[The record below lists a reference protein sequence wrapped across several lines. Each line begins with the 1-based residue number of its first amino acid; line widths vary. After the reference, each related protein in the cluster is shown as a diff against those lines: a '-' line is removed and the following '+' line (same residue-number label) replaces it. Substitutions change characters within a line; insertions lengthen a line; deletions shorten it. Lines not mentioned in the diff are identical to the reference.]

1 MRHSVRTKS
10 QRRTQAVAQAREYT
24 FENSKAA
31 RNGVD
36 QEKWQEQHNARVKH
50 MESIRD

>member
-10 QRRTQAVAQAREYT
+10 QRRTQAIAQAREYT

-31 RNGVD
+31 RKNIS
-36 QEKWQEQHNARVKH
+36 QEKWQEQHNARIQH
-50 MESIRD
+50 LESIRD